1 MDFIAV
7 AAIIAM
13 VMLVWDCFEVG
24 RNDASNLVN
33 AVFGA
38 RVLRRKKAV
47 LIAGIFVVLGATFSS
62 PVMDT
67 VRKGIFD
74 LPALTPEMAVS
85 IFLSAYIVDTI
96 LLHGYSSFGMPV
108 STTATLV
115 FSLAGGAFF
124 VAGTPEVVHWG
135 TLGKVVGAI
144 IASVFLSGIAGFLA
158 QRIFRGVMRHKVGNH
173 FVVTLHG
180 PWITG
185 AILTLLSWFMI
196 VKGLKAVP
204 LVKEFKE
211 TIFDA
216 YGAPVFLLAYWGAL
230 TLATHLVLN
239 IMGRRASK
247 YLFHFTSVVGMAC
260 LAFAFGQNDLANAA
274 SPGLSALWI
283 WRDGQTA
290 AMDIPRWVLF
300 VCGFLMFLGMTTKRA
315 QRVTRAQVNT
325 ASEFDKVSLYA
336 PEWCK
341 AAARVFL
348 KNTKKERVLAQRPRL
363 TPDGQKKVHYDTLRA
378 STIMMVS
385 ASVIA
390 FASGLGIPVSTTY
403 VGFAAVVSTGWADRV
418 YGRGDAD
425 LKMGRAIWT
434 VTAWFFG
441 ALIAAVATGLVAKLV
456 HSFEIVGIAIA
467 LSLNLTI
474 RYYVSKRSDK
484 HEKDFHKDS
493 ADAKSGVAIDYD
505 DDDY

>member
-1 MDFIAV
+1 MDFIAI
-7 AAIIAM
+7 AAIVAM
-13 VMLVWDCFEVG
+13 GLLVWDCFEVG

-38 RVLRRKKAV
+38 RVLDRRKAILV
-47 LIAGIFVVLGATFSS
+47 AGLFVVLGATFSS

-74 LPALTPEMAVS
+74 LPSLTPEMAIS
-85 IFLSAYIVDTI
+85 IFLSAYVVDTI

-124 VAGTPEVVHWG
+124 VGGGPEVVNWV
-135 TLGKVVGAI
+135 TLSKVVGAI
-144 IASVFLSGIAGFLA
+144 IGSVIMSGLAGFLA
-158 QRIFRGVMRHKVGNH
+158 QRIFRGVIRHKVGNH
-173 FVVTLHG
+173 FIMTLHG

-185 AILTLLSWFMI
+185 LILTFLSWFMI

-204 LVKEFKE
+204 IVKSFKAEF
-211 TIFDA
+211 FDA
-216 YGAPVFLLAYWGAL
+216 YGAPVFLLAYWGIL
-230 TLATHLVLN
+230 TLLTHLVLGV
-239 IMGRRASK
+239 MGRKGTK
-247 YLFHFTSVVGMAC
+247 YLFHFTAVVGMAC
-260 LAFAFGQNDLANAA
+260 LAFAFGQNDLANCA

-283 WRDGQTA
+283 WREGQTA
-290 AMDIPRWVLF
+290 AMEIPRWALF
-300 VCGFLMFLGMTTKRA
+300 ACGSLMFFGMNTKRA

-325 ASEFDKVSLYA
+325 ASEFEKVSLYA

-341 AAARVFL
+341 VIARKVLRPQKDL
-348 KNTKKERVLAQRPRL
+348 KVLAKPSRV
-363 TPDGQKKVHYDTLRA
+363 TPDNKKVHYDTLRA

-418 YGRGDAD
+418 FVKGDAD
-425 LKMGRAIWT
+425 VKLGRAIWT
-434 VTAWFFG
+434 VTAWFLG
-441 ALIAAVATGLVAKLV
+441 GVIAALATGLVATIV
-456 HSFEIVGIAIA
+456 FRAETVGIVIVLAI
-467 LSLNLTI
+467 NLAV
-474 RYYVSKRSDK
+474 RWYVSKRSDS
-484 HEKDFHKDS
+484 HEKEFHTGGGKS
-493 ADAKSGVAIDYD
+493 KQGADIED
-505 DDDY
+505 DDSGSD